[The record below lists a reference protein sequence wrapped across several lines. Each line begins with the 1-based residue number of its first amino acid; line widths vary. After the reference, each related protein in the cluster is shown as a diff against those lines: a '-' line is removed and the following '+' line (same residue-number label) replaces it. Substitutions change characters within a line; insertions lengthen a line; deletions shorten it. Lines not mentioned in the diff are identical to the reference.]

1 MQKHKFASVSLTVR
15 DRAILSKFH
24 NEFFT
29 FKDFQGLTSGFS
41 KDLLPSQNFQ
51 SGHLQSEDFE

>member
-1 MQKHKFASVSLTVR
+1 MEKHKFASISLTVQ
-15 DRAILSKFH
+15 DRAISSKFH

-29 FKDFQGLTSGFS
+29 FKNFQGLTSGFS

-51 SGHLQSEDFE
+51 SEHLQSEDFQ